1 MIEILSNSA
10 MFAEG
15 WLSFVGSLV
24 VAGIIFGSVKGWS
37 GIRLAT
43 FWLLWQL
50 SMQTDDT
57 LNRNITATTANM
69 DAITGKI
76 SRGEGTAG
84 ALINER
90 ELYDRLNAMTARI
103 DRVVGTL

>member
-24 VAGIIFGSVKGWS
+24 VAGVIFGSVKGWS

-50 SMQTDDT
+50 SMPMLPVLEGGLMLVSGMVLSESLYIVCTRWKAEARTD
-57 LNRNITATTANM
+57 
-69 DAITGKI
+69 
-76 SRGEGTAG
+76 RGS
-84 ALINER
+84 
-90 ELYDRLNAMTARI
+90 
-103 DRVVGTL
+103 